1 MFVPVGGGPLGGV
14 RGRGGG
20 TLHWTLR
27 WLPLPVVTH
36 ALPRDERLPCVDLLT
51 LPPSVL
57 KARGIADV
65 THTSLITH
73 VHVCGR
79 ERLLHTRGR
88 PQLTFIFIVDS
99 SAHLFCDDQLIK
111 LVLVIISQLLLLLS
125 KNNKRLESSQGFVFF
140 CNFPVHL
147 CGRQQGSAFL
157 CDRGAT

>member
-79 ERLLHTRGR
+79 ERLLHTCTHEDDRNSR
-88 PQLTFIFIVDS
+88 LFSLLTHLPIS
-99 SAHLFCDDQLIK
+99 SVMI
-111 LVLVIISQLLLLLS
+111 
-125 KNNKRLESSQGFVFF
+125 N
-140 CNFPVHL
+140 
-147 CGRQQGSAFL
+147 
-157 CDRGAT
+157 